1 MRKQKYNNRGCYMI
15 DPIKT
20 MNENIKLNEQYIKEA
35 LSFLLQKKE
44 KKNEGYK

>member
-15 DPIKT
+15 DPTKT
-20 MNENIKLNEQYIKEA
+20 MNENIKLNEQSIKEA

>member
-1 MRKQKYNNRGCYMI
+1 MI
-15 DPIKT
+15 DPTKT
-20 MNENIKLNEQYIKEA
+20 MNENIKLNEQSIKEA